1 MTRNKKVT
9 KELNQDAL
17 LSQAMD
23 LIVESG
29 ADLKTLFDQD
39 GLLKKLTKS
48 LVERALN
55 AELSEHLGYDK
66 YERAVSTNSRNGKSK
81 KTLLTDSGEIEL
93 EIPRDRES
101 NFEPQLLPKHK
112 TKIDGFNEKVI
123 SLYAKGMSISDIK
136 TQLSELYGG
145 AEISTALISKITD
158 EVLDE
163 VETWRK
169 RGLEAVY
176 PIVFFDCL
184 VVKVRQDKH
193 VINKA
198 VYVALGI
205 DPSGKKDVLGIWISE
220 NEGAKFWLANLTEL
234 KNRGVQ
240 DILIACTDNLT
251 GMSEAI
257 SAVYPKTEHQLCI
270 VHQIRNSLK
279 FVSYKDRKA
288 LVADL
293 KPVYAAAT
301 EDDGLAALND
311 FAQKWDSQYP
321 YIAKSWYSNWD
332 NLAVFFQYPPKIR
345 KVIYTTNAIESLNS
359 QLRKVTKNKR
369 SFPNDEAAFKTLY
382 LAIDYITRKWT
393 MPIQNWNPAMAYFL
407 IKFEGRI

>member
-1 MTRNKKVT
+1 MEQWKQ
-9 KELNQDAL
+9 EEL

-29 ADLKTLFDQD
+29 TDLKNLFDQD

-48 LVERALN
+48 LVERALK
-55 AELSEHLGYDK
+55 AELDDHLGYAK
-66 YERAVSTNSRNGKSK
+66 YQHKGAVNSRNGTSK
-81 KTLLTDSGEIEL
+81 KKLLTDGGSLDL
-93 EIPRDRES
+93 EVPRDR
-101 NFEPQLLPKHK
+101 NATFEPILLPKHK
-112 TKIDGFNEKVI
+112 TRIPGFNDKVI
-123 SLYAKGMSISDIK
+123 SLYAKGMSVNDIK
-136 TQLSELYGG
+136 IQLEELYAG

-163 VETWRK
+163 VEVWRS
-169 RGLEAVY
+169 RPLEAIY

-193 VINKA
+193 IINKA
-198 VYVALGI
+198 VYIALGI
-205 DPSGKKDVLGIWISE
+205 DLQGKKDVLGIWLSE
-220 NEGAKFWLANLTEL
+220 NEGAKFWLSNLTEL
-234 KNRGVQ
+234 RNRGLQ

-279 FVSYKDRKA
+279 FVSYRDRKE

-293 KPVYAAAT
+293 KPVYTAVT
-301 EDDGLAALND
+301 EDVGLLALD
-311 FAQKWDSQYP
+311 EFAQKWNKQYP
-321 YIAKSWYSNWD
+321 HIAKSWYNNWD
-332 NLAVFFQYPPKIR
+332 NLAVFFQYPPEIR
-345 KVIYTTNAIESLNS
+345 RAIYTTNAIESLNS

-369 SFPNDEAAFKTLY
+369 SFPNDDAVLKTLF
-382 LAIDYITRKWT
+382 LAIDYIEKKWT
-393 MPIQNWNPAMAYFL
+393 MPIQNWNLAMAYFL

>member
-1 MTRNKKVT
+1 MLAK
-9 KELNQDAL
+9 
-17 LSQAMD
+17 AMD

-48 LVERALN
+48 LVERALQ
-55 AELSEHLGYDK
+55 AEMTNLLGYEK
-66 YERAVSTNSRNGKSK
+66 YERSTASNGRNGSSK
-81 KTLLTDSGEIEL
+81 KELLTDNGVVDLS
-93 EIPRDRES
+93 IPRDRDGK
-101 NFEPQLLPKHK
+101 FEPLLLPKGQ
-112 TKIDGFNEKVI
+112 TRIPGLNEKII
-123 SLYAKGMSISDIK
+123 SLYAKGMSVNDIK

-158 EVLDE
+158 EVMDE
-163 VETWRK
+163 VEIWRK
-169 RGLEAVY
+169 RALESVY

-184 VVKVRQDKH
+184 VVKVKQDKH
-193 VINKA
+193 IINKA

-205 DPSGKKDVLGIWISE
+205 DTEGKKDVLGIWLSE
-220 NEGAKFWLANLTEL
+220 NEGAKFWLSNLTEL

-240 DILIACTDNLT
+240 DMLIACTDNLT
-251 GMSEAI
+251 GMTEAI

-293 KPVYAAAT
+293 KPIYKAST
-301 EDDGLAALND
+301 EEVALEALED
-311 FAQKWDSQYP
+311 FAKKWDSQYP
-321 YIAKSWYSNWD
+321 YITKSWYNNWD
-332 NLAVFFQYPPKIR
+332 NLAIFFQYPAEIR
-345 KVIYTTNAIESLNS
+345 RVIYTTNAIESLNS

-369 SFPNDEAAFKTLY
+369 SFPSDDAVFKTLY
-382 LAIDYITRKWT
+382 LAIEYITKKWT
-393 MPIQNWNPAMAYFL
+393 MPIQNWNQAMAYFL